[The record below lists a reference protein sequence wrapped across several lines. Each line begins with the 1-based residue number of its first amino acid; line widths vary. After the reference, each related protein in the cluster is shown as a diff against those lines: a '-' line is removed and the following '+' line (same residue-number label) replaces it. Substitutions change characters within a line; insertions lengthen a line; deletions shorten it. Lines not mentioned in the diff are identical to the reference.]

1 MQTSTKHSGNLN
13 KRKLIDVGKRALKLY
28 PDIEW
33 VVQKPEEQIEKDY
46 GKGFILTGIKDNAD
60 ATYFILFEDPRV
72 DNWIHMIANQLE
84 ASK

>member
-1 MQTSTKHSGNLN
+1 MQTSTKHSGSSS
-13 KRKLIDVGKRALKLY
+13 KMIDIGKRAMKLY

-33 VVQKPEEQIEKDY
+33 VLSKPEEQIEKDY
-46 GKGFILTGIKDNAD
+46 GKGFILTGIKGNGE

-72 DNWIHMIANQLE
+72 DNWIHMIATQLE